1 MKKRSKYRPR
11 RVLLNTMAFVQESL
25 TPVALHDTYLLDLKI
40 VNSMAMA
47 SLMKGTATKRDMDA
61 LVAMSNIVEALYELG
76 FGRQYQDV
84 ATEGRFSKAAHFVE
98 RQRGVAAC
106 TGGIEM
112 TDKQPIAANAGEQKQ
127 SLNTQLAN
135 AVAAVA
141 SAQDYLGRMCELTAR
156 ARNEETDARNKVN
169 EAQKHFDELVALV
182 KKSAP
187 RNTDWTRAD

>member
-84 ATEGRFSKAAHFVE
+84 ATEGRYAILSIVYRAVE
-98 RQRGVAAC
+98 RLRFVP
-106 TGGIEM
+106 TGE
-112 TDKQPIAANAGEQKQ
+112 DVKR
-127 SLNTQLAN
+127 LNTLMELHDAQMDAITIADMERAISLAKRRISSKDSITLPT
-135 AVAAVA
+135 VPEV
-141 SAQDYLGRMCELTAR
+141 L
-156 ARNEETDARNKVN
+156 K
-169 EAQKHFDELVALV
+169 
-182 KKSAP
+182 
-187 RNTDWTRAD
+187 

>member
-84 ATEGRFSKAAHFVE
+84 ATEGRYAILSIVYRAVE
-98 RQRGVAAC
+98 RLRFVP
-106 TGGIEM
+106 TGE
-112 TDKQPIAANAGEQKQ
+112 DVKR
-127 SLNTQLAN
+127 LNTLMELHDAQMDAITIADIERAISLAKRRI
-135 AVAAVA
+135 
-141 SAQDYLGRMCELTAR
+141 SSKDS
-156 ARNEETDARNKVN
+156 
-169 EAQKHFDELVALV
+169 VALPPV
-182 KKSAP
+182 PEVLK
-187 RNTDWTRAD
+187 

>member
-76 FGRQYQDV
+76 FGRQYQD
-84 ATEGRFSKAAHFVE
+84 
-98 RQRGVAAC
+98 
-106 TGGIEM
+106 
-112 TDKQPIAANAGEQKQ
+112 
-127 SLNTQLAN
+127 
-135 AVAAVA
+135 
-141 SAQDYLGRMCELTAR
+141 
-156 ARNEETDARNKVN
+156 
-169 EAQKHFDELVALV
+169 
-182 KKSAP
+182 
-187 RNTDWTRAD
+187 

>member
-11 RVLLNTMAFVQESL
+11 RVLLDTMAFVQESL

-84 ATEGRFSKAAHFVE
+84 ATEGRYAILSIVYRAVE
-98 RQRGVAAC
+98 RLRFVP
-106 TGGIEM
+106 TGEDVKRLNTLMELHDAQMDAITIADMERAIALA
-112 TDKQPIAANAGEQKQ
+112 KRRIAAKDSITLPTVPEVLK
-127 SLNTQLAN
+127 
-135 AVAAVA
+135 
-141 SAQDYLGRMCELTAR
+141 
-156 ARNEETDARNKVN
+156 
-169 EAQKHFDELVALV
+169 
-182 KKSAP
+182 
-187 RNTDWTRAD
+187 

>member
-47 SLMKGTATKRDMDA
+47 SLMKGTATKRDMDV

-84 ATEGRFSKAAHFVE
+84 ATEGRYAILSIVYRAVE
-98 RQRGVAAC
+98 RLRFVP
-106 TGGIEM
+106 TGEDVKRLNTLMELHDAQMDAITIADMERAISLA
-112 TDKQPIAANAGEQKQ
+112 KRRIAAKD
-127 SLNTQLAN
+127 S
-135 AVAAVA
+135 
-141 SAQDYLGRMCELTAR
+141 
-156 ARNEETDARNKVN
+156 
-169 EAQKHFDELVALV
+169 VALPPV
-182 KKSAP
+182 P
-187 RNTDWTRAD
+187 EVLR

>member
-84 ATEGRFSKAAHFVE
+84 ATEGRYAILSIVYRAVE
-98 RQRGVAAC
+98 RLRFVP
-106 TGGIEM
+106 TGEDI
-112 TDKQPIAANAGEQKQ
+112 KR
-127 SLNTQLAN
+127 LNTLMELHDAQMDAITIADIERAISLAKRRI
-135 AVAAVA
+135 
-141 SAQDYLGRMCELTAR
+141 SSKDS
-156 ARNEETDARNKVN
+156 
-169 EAQKHFDELVALV
+169 VALPPV
-182 KKSAP
+182 PEVLK
-187 RNTDWTRAD
+187 